1 MNTQT
6 KKTETKNVNSKNE
19 KNVMDEILNSK
30 NLMNDENLLN
40 LDLENLDSNNL
51 DLLIKEV
58 SKNTKQKTELKRDS
72 LYKISVDKKIRQQ
85 IRKKRDSYITNV
97 LFLKSQNNVS
107 ELKKELDLFDKFYK
121 ETYSLNDYSDNSIMQ
136 NNSDNE
142 TKIKVKLFFAI
153 VKQIKK

>member
-6 KKTETKNVNSKNE
+6 KKTEAKNLVN
-19 KNVMDEILNSK
+19 EILNSK

-58 SKNTKQKTELKRDS
+58 SKNTKQKTELKRES

-85 IRKKRDSYITNV
+85 IRKKRDSFITNV
-97 LFLKSQNNVS
+97 LFLKSQNNSS

-121 ETYSLNDYSDNSIMQ
+121 
-136 NNSDNE
+136 
-142 TKIKVKLFFAI
+142 
-153 VKQIKK
+153 

>member
-6 KKTETKNVNSKNE
+6 KKTEAKNLVN
-19 KNVMDEILNSK
+19 EILNSK

-58 SKNTKQKTELKRDS
+58 SKNTKQKTELKRES

-85 IRKKRDSYITNV
+85 IRKKRDSFITNV
-97 LFLKSQNNVS
+97 LFLKSQNNSS